1 VSAHRQAAATATPA
15 LSVVIPTFDT
25 RELTLQC
32 LDSLASGSPA
42 LEVIVVD
49 DASTDGT
56 AEEIARRHPEV
67 RLLANGQRAGFTGA
81 ANCGLDAAT
90 GDVLL
95 LLNSDTEVPTASL
108 PVLQAAFVDDPRL
121 GIAGAEL
128 RYPDGAA
135 QWGAGLEPTS
145 SWLFAQ
151 ASGLPALLGRLPGYR
166 RLRPPGRGAGA
177 RVDWVSGA
185 ALAVRRAVWSAAG
198 PLDAR
203 FRFYCQDLDLCLAA
217 KALGWRVAVVAG
229 FVVIHHQGATIS
241 AGHGSAAPYHPEL
254 MWTDLVRFAAKRGGP
269 AAARR
274 AASALRAGARL
285 RLLGRA
291 LAAPLVGR
299 GRRQRWRQD
308 TDAFTAGLLALQRL

>member
-1 VSAHRQAAATATPA
+1 MAALS
-15 LSVVIPTFDT
+15 LSVVIPTCDT
-25 RELTLQC
+25 RELTLRC
-32 LDSLASGSPA
+32 LDSLASGSAA

-49 DASTDGT
+49 DASADGT
-56 AEEIARRHPEV
+56 AEAIARRHPEV
-67 RLLANGQRAGFTGA
+67 RLLANAQRAGFTWS
-81 ANCGLDAAT
+81 ANRGLDAAT

-95 LLNSDTEVPTASL
+95 LLNSDTEVPAASL
-108 PVLQAAFVDDPRL
+108 PVLQAAFVADPQL

-135 QWGAGLEPTS
+135 QWGAGLEPTPR
-145 SWLFAQ
+145 WLFAQ

-177 RVDWVSGA
+177 QVDWVSGA
-185 ALAVRRAVWSAAG
+185 AMAMRRAVWAAAG

-203 FRFYCQDLDLCLAA
+203 YRFYCQDLDLCLTT
-217 KALGWRVAVVAG
+217 KTLGWRVAVAPG
-229 FVVIHHQGATIS
+229 FVVIHHHGATIS
-241 AGHGSAAPYHPEL
+241 ARGGSAAPYHPEL
-254 MWTDLVRFAAKRGGP
+254 MWTDLVRFADKRGGP

-274 AASALRAGARL
+274 ATAALRAGARL

-308 TDAFTAGLLALQRL
+308 TDAFTAGLRALQRL